1 VANHLRQQI
10 REAVAGAVTGLTTT
24 GARVYQGRVYPLE
37 DAQLPGLTVAS
48 LAEVSQRT
56 TLPAPG
62 MMARTLRLEVR
73 AFAKAVA
80 SLEDTLDLICKEVEI
95 ALAMPCAALAGI
107 AKSITL
113 ISTDIELQGISEK
126 PVGQAA
132 LTYEIVYMAA
142 ENAPDVA
149 Y

>member
-1 VANHLRQQI
+1 MANHLRRQI

-37 DAQLPGLTVAS
+37 DAQLPGLTVSS
-48 LAEVSQRT
+48 LAEVSRRSS
-56 TLPAPG
+56 LPAPG
-62 MMARTLRLEVR
+62 IMERTLRLEVR
-73 AFAKAVA
+73 AFAKALT
-80 SLEDTLDLICKEVEI
+80 SIEDTLDLISKEVET
-95 ALAMPCAALAGI
+95 ALAMPCAALAGM
-107 AKSITL
+107 AKAITL